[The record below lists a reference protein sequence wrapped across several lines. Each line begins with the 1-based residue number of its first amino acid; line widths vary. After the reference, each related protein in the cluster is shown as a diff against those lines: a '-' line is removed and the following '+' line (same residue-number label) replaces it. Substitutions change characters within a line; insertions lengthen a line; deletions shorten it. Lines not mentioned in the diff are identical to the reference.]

1 MLSAFTQTA
10 AWIAIFF
17 FASAAASSAYLTAS
31 EIFPLETRALAIACF
46 YALGT
51 ALGGSFAP
59 ALFAWLI
66 QSGSHWRLSAGYALA
81 AVLLGLAAVMEI
93 SFGVAAERKSLE
105 SIASPLSSRG
115 G

>member
-1 MLSAFTQTA
+1 
-10 AWIAIFF
+10 
-17 FASAAASSAYLTAS
+17 
-31 EIFPLETRALAIACF
+31 LETRALAIACF